1 MASIEVLFNG
11 QKQQTRSFE
20 GDRLLI
26 GREPTC
32 NLQLNHPSVSRQHC
46 VIVRKGEVFVLQDLR
61 SSNGTFVNGRK
72 VSGTFYLNN
81 GDDLQV
87 GEYTLKFLFE
97 SAPSQAAPEF
107 EPTMLVQNKEA
118 QEALRKG
125 IPPPEVAAPA
135 AKASA
140 PAMPP
145 AAPAIPAA
153 RPSSAIMP
161 VAPAP
166 IVPPIA
172 PPVASVAVKP
182 AIAPVMPVAA
192 VPPVAPITPVM
203 PPAASSAPG
212 SAPPVSTPPATI
224 VPPKPPPPEKPRQDL
239 TAPGKFDD
247 PFDVPTLRPPPI
259 EIEPLKPASKP
270 IPPPIPKAPAAQAAP
285 AVPPPLPAGPPPS
298 SLGMPPPLPVAKP
311 SSSPGMPVVPPPIPR
326 SPTTP
331 VMPPP
336 LPPMPAVP
344 PPLLPNDP
352 RAAMT
357 MLPPVPPVPPPP
369 MAPPPLSPDDP
380 RAALTMLPPAPP
392 LPAAPPARTPM
403 GTPAMGA
410 PAYQTPHGM
419 PPAGG
424 MITGPIVYAGFFTR
438 FAAMVIDGI
447 IFSIP
452 FVLVIVPLAILA
464 GNRQSVALAVVTG
477 LLSLLM
483 SVCMCVLLAK
493 MESGP
498 QMATFGKRIMGI
510 QVVDLN
516 GQRISFM
523 RALGRLFAKIPS
535 SFFCIGFIMAAFTE
549 RKQGLHD
556 ILAGC
561 LVIQK
566 RS

>member
-46 VIVRKGEVFVLQDLR
+46 VIVRKGDVFVLQDLR

-87 GEYTLKFLFE
+87 GEYTLRFLFE

-125 IPPPEVAAPA
+125 IPPPEIAAPA

-153 RPSSAIMP
+153 RPSSAIVP
-161 VAPAP
+161 VAPTPVVAP
-166 IVPPIA
+166 IAQPVVPVA
-172 PPVASVAVKP
+172 AKPPVA
-182 AIAPVMPVAA
+182 PVIPVAA
-192 VPPVAPITPVM
+192 VPPVVPITPMVQ
-203 PPAASSAPG
+203 
-212 SAPPVSTPPATI
+212 PVSTPPPSVA
-224 VPPKPPPPEKPRQDL
+224 PPKSPATEKPRQDL
-239 TAPGKFDD
+239 AAPGKFDD

-259 EIEPLKPASKP
+259 EVEPPKPTSRP
-270 IPPPIPKAPAAQAAP
+270 LPPPIPKATAAQAAP
-285 AVPPPLPAGPPPS
+285 AIPPPLPAGRPPS
-298 SLGMPPPLPVAKP
+298 SPRMPPPLPVAQP
-311 SSSPGMPVVPPPIPR
+311 SPAAGM
-326 SPTTP
+326 P

-336 LPPMPAVP
+336 LPPLAPD
-344 PPLLPNDP
+344 DP

-357 MLPPVPPVPPPP
+357 MLPPAPPMPSPPHMTPPPL
-369 MAPPPLSPDDP
+369 LSPDDP
-380 RAALTMLPPAPP
+380 RAALTILPPVPP
-392 LPAAPPARTPM
+392 VPTAPPARAPIV
-403 GTPAMGA
+403 TPAMGA
-410 PAYQTPHGM
+410 PTFQTPHGISS
-419 PPAGG
+419 AGG
-424 MITGPIVYAGFFTR
+424 LLAGPIAYAGFFTR

-464 GNRQSVALAVVTG
+464 GNRQSVALAVVTS

-498 QMATFGKRIMGI
+498 HMATFGKRIMGI

-535 SFFCIGFIMAAFTE
+535 SFLYIGFIMAAFTE
-549 RKQGLHD
+549 KKQALHD